1 MDRRDGQNPGITISR
16 EVIPGLAGVGGKP
29 ARDAPNASVT
39 REEREMKA
47 LMRYK
52 IVSGRVVEKRDVL
65 MDVSLDPT
73 TRRPRPRG
81 KRRGKSAASQ
91 VERNLREAVKRLA
104 RVLNCNFQG
113 GDLFLSLKYSD
124 ERLPAAKEEAK
135 REVRNFVRR
144 IARAY
149 RAATGKKLRW
159 ALVTA
164 DRSSKT
170 GKPVRLHHHV
180 VMDAVDWALI
190 ARHWP
195 ADQFS
200 YRRLDGS
207 GDYTAIARYMIM
219 NAGYAGHGV
228 PGEAQRSGFAG
239 EEEGQGSGAKGGR
252 KAAKSKADFGP
263 TRTWSTSQGLEK
275 PVYTAPEPVKGA
287 GRFQVPKDA
296 RVVEREVREDEE
308 SGFHAAYIRYVMAE
322 RTDPSVTAKPPVG
335 AGPGPAEGGTPG
347 VRRDKRFGPQGQ
359 NLDAGRIHSARADK
373 KTGAPARREPGGE
386 VFLDT
391 ARRTGAGA
399 TTIGNSPPG
408 RDGGPP
414 GEAQQSGFGGETAQP
429 LEVKPTYG
437 WGVPPAG
444 ETNPGASEPR
454 RKRRGE

>member
-29 ARDAPNASVT
+29 ARDAQNASVT

-308 SGFHAAYIRYVMAE
+308 SGFHAAYIRYVMNEAPSRRAGTDGPKRRAE
-322 RTDPSVTAKPPVG
+322 SSPPTGGGDSGQSRREADPAARRAK
-335 AGPGPAEGGTPG
+335 
-347 VRRDKRFGPQGQ
+347 RDKPE
-359 NLDAGRIHSARADK
+359 K
-373 KTGAPARREPGGE
+373 KGGG
-386 VFLDT
+386 FLDT

-444 ETNPGASEPR
+444 ERNPGASEPR

>member
-1 MDRRDGQNPGITISR
+1 
-16 EVIPGLAGVGGKP
+16 
-29 ARDAPNASVT
+29 
-39 REEREMKA
+39 MKA

-73 TRRPRPRG
+73 SRRPRPRG

-124 ERLPAAKEEAK
+124 ERLPATKEEAK

-190 ARHWP
+190 AKHWP

-200 YRRLDGS
+200 YRRLDGG
-207 GDYTAIARYMIM
+207 GDYTAIARYMVM
-219 NAGYAGHGV
+219 NAGYAG
-228 PGEAQRSGFAG
+228 
-239 EEEGQGSGAKGGR
+239 
-252 KAAKSKADFGP
+252 KSKADFGP

-322 RTDPSVTAKPPVG
+322 RTDPSVTAKAPVG

-359 NLDAGRIHSARADK
+359 SLDAGRSGSARADK
-373 KTGAPARREPGGE
+373 KTGVPARREPDGE

-391 ARRTGAGA
+391 ARRTGACA
-399 TTIGNSPPG
+399 TTIGNPPPR
-408 RDGGPP
+408 RDGGAPAKP
-414 GEAQQSGFGGETAQP
+414 G
-429 LEVKPTYG
+429 K
-437 WGVPPAG
+437 AG
-444 ETNPGASEPR
+444 SAGPVTR
-454 RKRRGE
+454 RR